1 MYDATLG
8 RFMKTDRF
16 LEKYVSLSPYQYGAN
31 NPVNNIDINGDSI
44 WYTLND
50 NIVTMHVAAKIF
62 NNSSDNINMKR
73 AAKDIVSDIKVL
85 MKENLN
91 GVMAKLII

>member
-1 MYDATLG
+1 M
-8 RFMKTDRF
+8 F
-16 LEKYVSLSPYQYGAN
+16 LSPYQYGAN

>member
-1 MYDATLG
+1 
-8 RFMKTDRF
+8 
-16 LEKYVSLSPYQYGAN
+16 
-31 NPVNNIDINGDSI
+31 
-44 WYTLND
+44 
-50 NIVTMHVAAKIF
+50 MHVAAKIF